1 MTNGEYS
8 HMNIETID
16 HVGIRV
22 ADLDRAMAFYEL
34 FGFKVIHK
42 AGNDPVAV
50 VKNDDGVEL
59 NLVFNATDTNSG
71 DNILMDISTKYP
83 GFTHI
88 AFRVD
93 SVLETVNILND
104 NDIVITQGPVKFM
117 SPSLY
122 VTPIETL
129 WNFAAARKTCLQSA
143 ALKPT
148 KIKTDSNLKVCEDT
162 NHATDR
168 PKR

>member
-104 NDIVITQGPVKFM
+104 NDIVITQGPVKFGREGHV
-117 SPSLY
+117 SVFVRDPDRNTLEFRGREEDLSSIGG
-122 VTPIETL
+122 VETYE
-129 WNFAAARKTCLQSA
+129 NK
-143 ALKPT
+143 
-148 KIKTDSNLKVCEDT
+148 N
-162 NHATDR
+162 
-168 PKR
+168 

>member
-104 NDIVITQGPVKFM
+104 NDIVITQGPVKFGREGHVSVFVRDPDRNTM
-117 SPSLY
+117 EFRGREEDLSSIGG
-122 VTPIETL
+122 VETYE
-129 WNFAAARKTCLQSA
+129 NK
-143 ALKPT
+143 
-148 KIKTDSNLKVCEDT
+148 N
-162 NHATDR
+162 
-168 PKR
+168 